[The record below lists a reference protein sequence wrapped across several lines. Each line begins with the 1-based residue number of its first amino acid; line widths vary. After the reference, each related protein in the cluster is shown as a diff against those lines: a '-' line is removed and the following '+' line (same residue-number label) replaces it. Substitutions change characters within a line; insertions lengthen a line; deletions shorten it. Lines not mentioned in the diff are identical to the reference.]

1 MLGHVP
7 DVQSLDVRALLAQLV
22 GSVQALSARDKALS
36 AENRAQ
42 AARIA
47 ALEAA
52 LRVAGVA

>member
-1 MLGHVP
+1 MVSNE
-7 DVQSLDVRALLAQLV
+7 VEVVDVRALLAQLV
-22 GSVQALSARDKALS
+22 GSVQALSAREKALS

-52 LRVAGVA
+52 LRVAGAA